1 MNNTSFRDPS
11 GFVFK
16 HNNTIYR
23 QINEVYKSDY
33 EALMESGLYN
43 DLTYNGL
50 LISHKEVEL
59 EIPKTD
65 NYYKTICPEQIDFIS
80 YPYEWCFS
88 QLKDAALL
96 TLTIQKIA
104 LKYNISL
111 KDASGYNIQFKD
123 GKPVFIDT
131 LSFEQ
136 YKEGKPW
143 VAYGQFCRHF
153 LAPLA
158 LMSYTDINLNKL
170 LVTNIDGIPLE
181 LCKKLLPMKASFNL
195 LIFIHLILHAS
206 ALKKHE
212 SDTKLKPVKISKK
225 EMETLI
231 DTLITCVNGLKFPS
245 VDTEWKDYYNNTNYT
260 DDAFIQKENIIKN
273 FIQRISPQ
281 TVCDLGANRGD
292 FSRCITKDTSIKCL
306 SFDIDPAAIEKN
318 YLTVKKNNEAQI
330 LPLITDLTNPSPAIG
345 FANDERHNF
354 QARFETDAVLALA
367 LIHHLSISNNLPF
380 ENTASFFKSL
390 GKYLIIEFVPK
401 KDSKVQ
407 ILLSSRE
414 DIFYNYTQE
423 NFEKAYQKYY
433 DILDK
438 VDIPNSERTLYLMR
452 RK

>member
-33 EALMESGLYN
+33 EALMESGLYK

-380 ENTASFFKSL
+380 ENTAGFFKSL

>member
-16 HNNTIYR
+16 HNNIIYR

-104 LKYNISL
+104 LKYNMSL

-136 YKEGKPW
+136 YKKGKPW

-225 EMETLI
+225 EMEALI

-380 ENTASFFKSL
+380 ENTAGFFKSL

>member
-380 ENTASFFKSL
+380 ENTAGFFKSL

-423 NFEKAYQKYY
+423 NFEKAFQKYY

>member
-245 VDTEWKDYYNNTNYT
+245 VDSEWKDYYNNTNYT

-380 ENTASFFKSL
+380 ENTAGFFKSL

>member
-16 HNNTIYR
+16 HNNIIYR

-43 DLTYNGL
+43 ELTEKGL
-50 LISHKEVEL
+50 LVSHKEVEL
-59 EIPKTD
+59 DIPKPD

-380 ENTASFFKSL
+380 ENTAGFFKSL

>member
-380 ENTASFFKSL
+380 ENTAGFFKSL